1 MVEMG
6 RKDDVAI
13 NVNVNPPHFDPI
25 PDRIRPNLDTFS
37 CILPSSLP
45 WRPSSRELA
54 RKMLPNG
61 IKYLMN

>member
-1 MVEMG
+1 MVEMA

-25 PDRIRPNLDTFS
+25 PDRIRPNPDTLSFIS
-37 CILPSSLP
+37 PISLP
-45 WRPSSRELA
+45 WRLSSRELA

-61 IKYLMN
+61 IKYLIN